1 MARAFALATSGRTA
15 MSSRRHIL
23 SVELDASLLSTR
35 TLLLQSAGYS
45 VCAVT
50 SCQQALAEL
59 GSQFFDALIISH
71 TVPDSDQQRLLQ
83 AAKKARPLMP
93 VLVLETTIGSQ
104 SEQLG
109 PGICSV
115 DSHQPDKVLDTVGEM
130 MVPKHAPQNVKN
142 ITAFLGRGKNT

>member
-1 MARAFALATSGRTA
+1 
-15 MSSRRHIL
+15 MSPHRRIL
-23 SVELDASLLSTR
+23 SVELDPILLSMR

-59 GSQFFDALIISH
+59 GSQFFDVLIISH
-71 TVPDSDQQRLLQ
+71 TVPDSDQQRLLK
-83 AAKKARPLMP
+83 AAKRARPLMP
-93 VLVLETTIGSQ
+93 VLVLETSIGSQ

-109 PGICSV
+109 PGIRRV
-115 DSHQPDKVLDTVGEM
+115 DSHQPDKVLDTVGEIM
-130 MVPKHAPQNVKN
+130 MVPEHAPQNVKN